1 MKLFASLISALVLAG
16 PLAARADS
24 YTIDGRHTFPVF
36 EVDHYGFSTQ
46 RGRFGKVTGKLELDL
61 ERQEGSVDIT
71 IDANSIDM
79 GLDEWNKQMRT
90 ERFFNTEQHPTLRF
104 VARQFHAEVDK
115 PGEIRGELTLL
126 GVTRP
131 IVLAV
136 TRMHCAKHPMLPR
149 QLCGANL
156 QTTIRR
162 SEFGMT
168 YGVPGMSDEIRIVI
182 PVEAIKDS

>member
-1 MKLFASLISALVLAG
+1 MQTLPRLLAMFLLGTSLPAL
-16 PLAARADS
+16 ADTYS
-24 YTIDGRHTFPVF
+24 IDSRHTFPVF
-36 EVDHYGFSTQ
+36 EIDHYGFSTQ
-46 RGRFGKVTGKLELDL
+46 RGRFGKVSGKLEHDA
-61 ERQEGSVDIT
+61 ERKLGSVDIT

-79 GLDEWNKQMRT
+79 GLEEWNKQMRT

-104 VARQFHAEVDK
+104 VARQFRFEPDSS
-115 PGEIRGELTLL
+115 ISGELTLL

-131 IVLAV
+131 VVL
-136 TRMHCAKHPMLPR
+136 TMTQLRCAKHPMLPR

-162 SEFGMT
+162 SEFGMS
-168 YGVPGMSDEIRIVI
+168 YGVPGIGDAVKIMI